1 MNDKYSRAA
10 SRAVWEAIRAG
21 QRGEPIDRFTL
32 VHAASG
38 LIFSLLQTTGE
49 KEHHEIIS
57 EFAILCIQLTTSL
70 DRIVQN
76 SGDDD
81 ENLVILRVMAQGR
94 SDWPTMVRP
103 GDYKFSDASIKK
115 LGVGK
120 NHVFKPASAKRP
132 ASFST
137 PRNRLAAKLVEQLC
151 FLARLPAGEF
161 ASRVIEAS
169 IVEPDCRRTDE
180 LVALLKQIKQFL
192 VPRKSW
198 PLTKDTVTQ
207 WNRWLSNFV
216 LITDP
221 QLETY
226 LELQKIRSELEKI
239 RSAKKA
245 TLTKTEAAYLLSSLE
260 KFFHPALK
268 SLAR

>member
-1 MNDKYSRAA
+1 VHDKYSRAA
-10 SRAVWEAIRAG
+10 SRAVWEAIHAG
-21 QRGEPIDRFTL
+21 ERGEPLDRVTL

-38 LIFSLLQTTGE
+38 IIFSLLQTTGE
-49 KEHHEIIS
+49 KEYHEIIS
-57 EFAILCIQLTTSL
+57 DFAILCIQLTTSL

-94 SDWPTMVRP
+94 FAWPTMVRP

-120 NHVFKPASAKRP
+120 NNVFKPASAKRP

-137 PRNRLAAKLVEQLC
+137 PRNRLAAKLIEQLC
-151 FLARLPAGEF
+151 FLARLPKRKF
-161 ASRVIEAS
+161 ASRVIKAS
-169 IVEPDCRRTDE
+169 MVKPNRRRTKK
-180 LVALLKQIKQFL
+180 LVALLKGVKQFL
-192 VPRKSW
+192 LLRKSW

-207 WNRWLSNFV
+207 WNGWLSNFV

>member
-137 PRNRLAAKLVEQLC
+137 PRNRLTAKLIEQLC
-151 FLARLPAGEF
+151 FLAQLTPKDGGALNESALAMIKG
-161 ASRVIEAS
+161 SMIEPNDQR
-169 IVEPDCRRTDE
+169 INDLLT
-180 LVALLKQIKQFL
+180 LLKEIRQFL
-192 VPRKSW
+192 LQQSL
-198 PLTKDTVTQ
+198 PLTKDTVKQ
-207 WNRWLSNFV
+207 WNRWLPRF
-216 LITDP
+216 LLTTDP
-221 QLETY
+221 QLVMHP
-226 LELQKIRSELEKI
+226 ELERV
-239 RSAKKA
+239 RSGKKA
-245 TLTKTEAAYLLSSLE
+245 SISIKTQSTDLYSRLQ
-260 KFFHPALK
+260 KFFHPALQA
-268 SLAR
+268 LTR